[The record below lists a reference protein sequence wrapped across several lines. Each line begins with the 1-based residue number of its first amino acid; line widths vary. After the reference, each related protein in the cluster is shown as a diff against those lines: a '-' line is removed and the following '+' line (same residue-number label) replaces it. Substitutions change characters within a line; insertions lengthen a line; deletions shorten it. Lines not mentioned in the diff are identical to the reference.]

1 MGFLHIYCGDG
12 KGKTTAALGAAVRMA
27 GAGKTVRIIRLLKGE
42 NSSELS
48 ALKAIPNITVSQ
60 CEENFGFVWEMT
72 EEQKKKAAAFHN
84 KLLLEGFSLVREH
97 KTDMLVIDEFNAAYE
112 LGLLDRELCE
122 EFLLNRQYDAEI
134 ILTGRNPAEIF
145 VNSADYVSE
154 IKCVKHPFDKGV
166 KARKGVEL

>member
-1 MGFLHIYCGDG
+1 MGFLHIYCGEG

-48 ALKAIPNITVSQ
+48 ALKAIPNITVST

-84 KLLLEGFSLVREH
+84 KLLSEGFSLVREH
-97 KTDMLVIDEFNAAYE
+97 KADMLVIDEFNAAYE

-122 EFLLNRQYDAEI
+122 EFLLDRQYDAEI

-154 IKCVKHPFDKGV
+154 IKCIKHPFDKGV
-166 KARKGVEL
+166 KARIGVEL